1 MQHKVSEGMQEQ
13 PVVPVPDLR
22 RTSRWGLW
30 IIAVAI
36 IGFVVWAVTAPL
48 DEGVPT
54 QGNVAIDTKRVT
66 VQHLQGGIIREVMV
80 REGQIVHQGDLLIR
94 LDDALTRANYEAIRQ
109 RYLGLRALEARL
121 LAEQQEL
128 EEIEFHPDL
137 ISAAADPNVLRHMD
151 NQSRLLVTRRRA
163 LQAELQAIEES
174 IRSQE
179 GTIETMH
186 SIIGSRRE
194 QQAIVREELD
204 NISDLVVEGF
214 IPRNRLLEL
223 NRQLSEVVAA
233 ITELQGNIMRAQQA
247 ILEQRQ
253 RALARSAE
261 VRREVETQIADVARE
276 VEADEARYRA
286 IRDELVR
293 TEIRASATGQVV
305 GLAFQSP
312 GGVIPPGQR
321 ILDIVP
327 ESQDLLLET
336 QILPHLIDSV
346 RPGLS
351 VDIRLSV
358 FPTEPMLVVEG
369 EVVTVSGDLLSD
381 PVTGMG
387 YFLARV
393 RVTEAGRATLGNRS
407 LQPGMPAEVI
417 VRTGQR
423 TLLTYLMHP
432 LTRRI
437 ASSMT
442 EQ

>member
-1 MQHKVSEGMQEQ
+1 MNAQ
-13 PVVPVPDLR
+13 PAVPVPELR

-30 IIAVAI
+30 MIAAAI
-36 IGFVVWAVTAPL
+36 TGFVIWAATAPL

-66 VQHLQGGIIREVMV
+66 VQHLQGGIIREVLV
-80 REGQIVHQGDLLIR
+80 REGQVVHQGDLLIR
-94 LDDALTRANYEAIRQ
+94 LDDAVTRANYEAIRQ

-121 LAEQQEL
+121 LAEQQDL
-128 EEIEFHPDL
+128 EDIEFHPDL
-137 ISAAADPNVLRHMD
+137 ISAATDPQVQRHMD
-151 NQSRLLVTRRRA
+151 NQSRLLVTRRSA

-179 GTIETMH
+179 GTIDTMR

-194 QQAIVREELD
+194 QQAIVREEID
-204 NISDLVVEGF
+204 SIRELVEEGF

-233 ITELQGNIMRAQQA
+233 ITELQGNIVRAQQA
-247 ILEQRQ
+247 ILELRQ
-253 RALARSAE
+253 RALARRQE
-261 VRREVETQIADVARE
+261 VRREVETQLADVVRE
-276 VEADEARYRA
+276 VESDEARYRA
-286 IRDELVR
+286 TRDELVR
-293 TEIRASATGQVV
+293 TEIRATAGGQVV
-305 GLAFQSP
+305 GLAFQSV

-327 ESQDLLLET
+327 ENQDLLLET
-336 QILPHLIDSV
+336 QILPHLIDGV
-346 RPGLS
+346 RPGLP
-351 VDIRLSV
+351 VDIRFSV

-369 EVVTVSGDLLSD
+369 EVVTVSGDLLTD
-381 PVTGMG
+381 PITGVG

-393 RVTEAGRATLGNRS
+393 RVTDAGRATLGNRV
-407 LQPGMPAEVI
+407 LQPGMPADVI

-432 LTRRI
+432 LTRRV